1 MKLVKQLYPVEEILF
16 YFNNVLGFDNADE
29 IRVNK
34 ADIGS
39 YIVNEFERGYIS
51 V

>member
-1 MKLVKQLYPVEEILF
+1 MKLPKQYYPVEEAMF
-16 YFNNVLGFDNADE
+16 YFNNVAGFDDSDE

-51 V
+51 I

>member
-1 MKLVKQLYPVEEILF
+1 MKQVKQSCPVDEVMF
-16 YFNNVLGFDNADE
+16 YFNDVTGFDNANK
-29 IRVNK
+29 IKVNK

-51 V
+51 I